1 VCVLGFA
8 GSLRR
13 DSYNSKLLQAA
24 AQLFPNGVVF
34 ELWRGIGDLPAYN
47 EDLDRAEP
55 PATVVQL
62 RQDIAT
68 ADALLFAT
76 PEYNASVPGGLKNTL
91 DWASR
96 PYTTNVLRRKPVA
109 VIGASTGL
117 FGAIW
122 AQAELRKI
130 LSACGARV
138 LDRQLPVARADDA
151 FAPDGS
157 LADPELA
164 AALAV
169 IVRDLVGAARPNEV
183 RKKREQGQSR
193 TCDYRREP
201 TRARRNALSTGT
213 DRVTSSAGDPHFR
226 VWLPRLRSP
235 RA

>member
-1 VCVLGFA
+1 VRVLGFA

-13 DSYNSKLLQAA
+13 DSYNGKLLQAA
-24 AQLFPNGVVF
+24 AHLFPNGVVF

-62 RQDIAT
+62 RHDIAN

-96 PYTTNVLRRKPVA
+96 PYPTNVLRRKPVA
-109 VIGASTGL
+109 VIGASTGF

-130 LSACGARV
+130 LSACGTRV
-138 LDRQLPVARADDA
+138 LDRQLPVARASDA

-157 LADPELA
+157 LADPELTA
-164 AALAV
+164 PLAE
-169 IVRDLVGAARPNEV
+169 IVRDLVRIALPNEL
-183 RKKREQGQSR
+183 RGESEQGERLRAIHRSGR
-193 TCDYRREP
+193 P
-201 TRARRNALSTGT
+201 RARRNAPPVGAN
-213 DRVTSSAGDPHFR
+213 RVAGR
-226 VWLPRLRSP
+226 G
-235 RA
+235 